1 MDVDRTSA
9 IEPVERP
16 TNTAAGR
23 PGLLDRVRQIA
34 RVRHLAASTERAYV
48 HWVRRY
54 VAFHDRRHPRDLA
67 EADVAAFLTHLA
79 VREHVAT
86 STQNQA
92 LAALLFLYGH
102 VIGRPLERL
111 DGVARARRPT
121 RLPTVLTPDEVERVL
136 ALLVGDRRV
145 VATLLYGAGLR
156 LLEALRLRV
165 KDIDMERG
173 ELMIREA
180 KGNKDRVT
188 VLPDCLRGSLGEIL
202 HRGRRLHAAEVEA
215 GRGRVMLPGALARK
229 HPAAEQAWSWQWV
242 FPASSYFLDRDIG
255 RRYRHHLHETVIQ
268 RAVREAVIRSGITK
282 RATCHTLRH
291 SFATHLLQAGYDI
304 RTAQELL
311 GHKDVRTTMIYTHV
325 LNRGGRGVRSPADL
339 LGKSS

>member
-202 HRGRRLHAAEVEA
+202 HRGRRLHAAEVDYLVAEEW
-215 GRGRVMLPGALARK
+215 ART
-229 HPAAEQAWSWQWV
+229 AEDVLYRRSKLGLHM
-242 FPASSYFLDRDIG
+242 PPEEIG
-255 RRYRHHLHETVIQ
+255 R
-268 RAVREAVIRSGITK
+268 A
-282 RATCHTLRH
+282 
-291 SFATHLLQAGYDI
+291 
-304 RTAQELL
+304 
-311 GHKDVRTTMIYTHV
+311 HV
-325 LNRGGRGVRSPADL
+325 
-339 LGKSS
+339 